1 MAPKLSEEVF
11 RLLRDF
17 IYDYCGIFFDGD
29 SKFLLEKRLSGRI
42 EKLRMR
48 DFKEYYYFLRY
59 NKGSGKELNG
69 IIDILTTNET
79 YFFRESQQL
88 KAFSEEILPE
98 IEDNKRKKGEKT
110 LRIWSAGCST
120 GEEPHTIAILIIES
134 EKFADW
140 DVKIFANDISS
151 STLNTARDGVYKKS
165 SFRTTNKFY
174 IDKYFREE
182 DGKLKVID
190 KVRDLVNFS
199 HLNLMDKCRIS
210 LLGTMD
216 VIFCRNVIIY
226 FGHEA
231 RKSLIESFHGKIE
244 DGGYLLLGHAESLIN
259 ISTAFKLKH
268 LKNDVVY
275 QKG

>member
-1 MAPKLSEEVF
+1 MVTQLSEEVF

-42 EKLRMR
+42 EKLQMR

-59 NKGSGKELNG
+59 NKGSGEELNS

-98 IEDNKRKKGEKT
+98 IKDNKRKKGEKT

-151 STLNTARDGVYKKS
+151 RALNTARDGVYKKS

-190 KVRDLVNFS
+190 KVRDFVNFS

-231 RKSLIESFHGKIE
+231 RKNLIESFHGKTE